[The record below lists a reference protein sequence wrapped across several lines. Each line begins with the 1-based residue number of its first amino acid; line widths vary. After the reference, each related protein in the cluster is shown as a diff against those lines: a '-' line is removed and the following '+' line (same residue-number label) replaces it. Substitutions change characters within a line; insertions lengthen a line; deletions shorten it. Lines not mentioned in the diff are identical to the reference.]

1 MESFTRLT
9 AVAAP
14 LDMANVNTDQIFP
27 ARFIKKP
34 RATGYAQFTFHDL
47 RRDDE
52 GNFREDFPLN
62 QPRFSEARILVA
74 DANFGCGS
82 SREGAV
88 YTLQDSGFR
97 AVIAPSFGDI
107 FAANCLKNGVLTVTL
122 PPETVAELRDEL
134 REANDPS
141 LAIDLAG
148 ETIRRPG
155 GGIIEFSPDP
165 FQKHCLMNGLN
176 EIDLSLEFADRM
188 TEFEAQHR
196 ECFPWLAPRLGGTT

>member
-1 MESFTRLT
+1 MEPFRNLT

-14 LDMANVNTDQIFP
+14 LDVANVNTDQIFP

-34 RATGYAQFTFHDL
+34 RAVGYAQFTFHDV
-47 RRDDE
+47 RRDDT
-52 GNFREDFPLN
+52 GALRDDFPPN
-62 QPRFSEARILVA
+62 QQRFKDARILVA

-122 PPETVAELRDEL
+122 PAETVAALRDEL
-134 REANDPS
+134 RAANDPS
-141 LAIDLAG
+141 LTIDLDAG
-148 ETIRRPG
+148 TIRLPG
-155 GGIIEFSPDP
+155 GSVLEFSADP
-165 FQKHCLMNGLN
+165 FQKHCLTNGLN
-176 EIDLSLEFADRM
+176 EIDLSLEFERHM
-188 TEFEAQHR
+188 TEFEVAYR
-196 ECFPWLAPRLGGTT
+196 ERFPWLAPESRDGA

>member
-1 MESFTRLT
+1 MEPLT
-9 AVAAP
+9 KITGVAAP
-14 LDMANVNTDQIFP
+14 LDLANVNTDQIFP

-34 RATGYAQFTFHDL
+34 RATGYAPFTFHDL
-47 RRDDE
+47 RRDGD
-52 GNFREDFPLN
+52 GNLRDDFPLN
-62 QPRFSEARILVA
+62 QPRFADASILVA

-88 YTLQDSGFR
+88 YTLQDSGIR

-107 FAANCLKNGVLTVTL
+107 FAANCLKNGVLTVML
-122 PPETVAELRDEL
+122 PAATVAELRDEL
-134 REANDPS
+134 RSANHPS
-141 LAIDLAG
+141 VAIDLAA

-155 GGIIEFSPDP
+155 GGVMSFALDP

-188 TEFEAQHR
+188 AEFEAQHR
-196 ECFPWLAPRLGGTT
+196 KRFPWLGPGPEGIA

>member
-1 MESFTRLT
+1 MEPFDKLT

-14 LDMANVNTDQIFP
+14 FDMANVNTDQIFP

-34 RATGYAQFTFHDL
+34 RATGYAQFTFHDV
-47 RRDDE
+47 RRNDD
-52 GNFREDFPLN
+52 GTRREDFALN
-62 QPRFSEARILVA
+62 QERFRDAKILVA
-74 DANFGCGS
+74 NANFGCGS

-122 PPETVAELRDEL
+122 PAGTVAELRKEL

-141 LAIDLAG
+141 LTIDLEE

-155 GGIIEFSPDP
+155 GGILNFSPEP
-165 FQKHCLMNGLN
+165 FQKHCLTNGLN
-176 EIDLSLEFADRM
+176 EIDLSLEFSDRM
-188 TEFEAQHR
+188 AAFEKSHR
-196 ECFPWLAPRLGGTT
+196 ERFPWLASDEGDSV